1 MFTSHNK
8 YTDFCYTNKRKK
20 QKKKKNFK
28 KSCFCQKKLLIRF

>member
-20 QKKKKNFK
+20 QKKKKKTLKNRVFVK
-28 KSCFCQKKLLIRF
+28 RNYL

>member
-20 QKKKKNFK
+20 QKKKKKTLKNHVFVK
-28 KSCFCQKKLLIRF
+28 RNYL